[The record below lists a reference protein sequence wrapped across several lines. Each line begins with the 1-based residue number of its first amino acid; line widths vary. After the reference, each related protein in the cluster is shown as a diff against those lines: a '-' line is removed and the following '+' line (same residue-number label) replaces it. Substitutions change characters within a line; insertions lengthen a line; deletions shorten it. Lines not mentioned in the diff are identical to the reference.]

1 MHPALVYLL
10 VIVAIMVVV
19 GGIIAVVGL
28 RNAPEG
34 YEDEFGFT
42 GLTKGDEVLLNEF
55 AQQRY
60 AFAHA
65 QAALAA

>member
-1 MHPALVYLL
+1 MNTTLVYFL
-10 VIVAIMVVV
+10 IIFATMVAI
-19 GGIIAVVGL
+19 GGIIAVAAF

-34 YEDEFGFT
+34 FEDENGFT

-55 AQQRY
+55 AHQRY

-65 QAALAA
+65 QAPLAA

>member
-1 MHPALVYLL
+1 MHTTLAYFL
-10 VIVAIMVVV
+10 VIFAIMIAIGGIVVV
-19 GGIIAVVGL
+19 VAL

-34 YEDEFGFT
+34 FEDENGFT

-55 AQQRY
+55 AHQRY

-65 QAALAA
+65 QQPLAA

>member
-1 MHPALVYLL
+1 MHSALVYLL
-10 VIVAIMVVV
+10 IITAIVVVV
-19 GGIIAVVGL
+19 GGIIAVVAL

-34 YEDEFGFT
+34 YEDENGFT
-42 GLTKGDEVLLNEF
+42 GLTRGDEVLLNEF

-65 QAALAA
+65 RQPLAA